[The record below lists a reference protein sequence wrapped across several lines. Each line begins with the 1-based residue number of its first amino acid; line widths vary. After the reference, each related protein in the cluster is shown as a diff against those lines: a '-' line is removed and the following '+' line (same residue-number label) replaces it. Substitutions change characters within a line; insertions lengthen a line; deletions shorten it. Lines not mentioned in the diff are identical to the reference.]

1 MAIEL
6 LLADAIS
13 LIFRGRASAWGIY
26 RGGVPVVV
34 ADNVL
39 AFDYRK
45 QWAISDYPV
54 ERGSFESYDKV
65 EVPYGSRLRFSA
77 GGNEARQQALLSS
90 IAAISG
96 DLQLYNIV
104 TPARVYLNA
113 NIQQYD
119 YAQTA
124 TNGVGLM
131 QVDVSVIEIREVGG
145 GMFSATQSPTVAGQV
160 NGGPVQA
167 ATASP
172 AVAARLVGTGSNAP
186 GGF

>member
-6 LLADAIS
+6 LVADALS
-13 LIFRGRASAWGIY
+13 LIFRGRAPGWGIY

-34 ADNVL
+34 ADSVT
-39 AFDYRK
+39 AFDFRK

-65 EVPYGSRLRFSA
+65 EVPYGTRLRFAA
-77 GGNEARQQALLSS
+77 GGNEAKQQALLSS
-90 IAAISG
+90 ISAIAG
-96 DLQLYNIV
+96 NLQLYNIV
-104 TPARVYLNA
+104 TPAKVYLNA
-113 NIQQYD
+113 NIERYD

-131 QVDVSVIEIREVGG
+131 QVDVTVIEIREVGG
-145 GMFSATQSPTVAGQV
+145 GMFSATQSPMVAGQV

-167 ATASP
+167 VAASP
-172 AVAARLVGTGSNAP
+172 AIAARLAGTGSNAP

>member
-1 MAIEL
+1 MALEL
-6 LLADAIS
+6 LLADALS

-26 RGGVPVVV
+26 RGGIPVVI
-34 ADNVL
+34 ADSIT
-39 AFDYRK
+39 AFDFRK

-65 EVPYGSRLRFSA
+65 EVPYGTRLRCAA

-90 IAAISG
+90 ISAIAG

-113 NIQQYD
+113 NIERYD

-131 QVDVSVIEIREVGG
+131 QVDVTVIEIREAGG
-145 GMFSATQSPTVAGQV
+145 GMFSATKSPTVAGLV
-160 NGGPVQA
+160 NGGPVQPVAPTA
-167 ATASP
+167 AQFGASGLP
-172 AVAARLVGTGSNAP
+172 AGP
-186 GGF
+186 F

>member
-1 MAIEL
+1 MALEL
-6 LLADAIS
+6 LVADALS

-26 RGGVPVVV
+26 RGGAPVVR
-34 ADNVL
+34 ADNVV
-39 AFDYRK
+39 AFDFRK

-65 EVPYGSRLRFSA
+65 EVPYGTRLRFSA
-77 GGNEARQQALLSS
+77 GGNEGKQQALLSS
-90 IAAISG
+90 IAAIAG
-96 DLQLYNIV
+96 DLKLYNVV
-104 TPARVYLNA
+104 TPAKVYLNA
-113 NIQQYD
+113 NIERYD

-131 QVDVSVIEIREVGG
+131 QVDVTIIEIREVGG
-145 GMFSATQSPTVAGQV
+145 GMLSATKSPSVAGLV

-167 ATASP
+167 VAPSP
-172 AVAARLVGTGSNAP
+172 AVTRLPGTGSNAP